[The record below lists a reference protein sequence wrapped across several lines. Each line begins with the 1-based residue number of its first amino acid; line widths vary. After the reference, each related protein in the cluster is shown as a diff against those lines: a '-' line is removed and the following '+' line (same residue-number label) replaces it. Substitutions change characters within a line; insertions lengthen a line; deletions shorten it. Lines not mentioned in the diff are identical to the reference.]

1 MVGIIWRL
9 YHWHGW
15 QLGGKTQRQRSAW
28 TQPENLITVSSCGVG
43 SSQHGGQVLGSVLQE
58 SNVPKSHTDFY
69 DSVLGATQH
78 HSHHSLLVKAVTN
91 HPRFKG
97 RGHRVHLSVRRL
109 SECLWPFLKPPQ
121 FTLWPKA
128 IYLHSSR
135 MQNTLTPCKPHPQV
149 LSCYGPGLRFKVQNL
164 NPVSKP
170 GTAAGE
176 TPQVQSLVWL
186 WVGLLLIW
194 RPANVY
200 TFELMFLCFD
210 RDLQAKGN
218 LGLIY
223 KSQLFTYRTVCTTQK
238 YLKSKIWTNN
248 DSVILK

>member
-109 SECLWPFLKPPQ
+109 SECLWPFLKTTTVYSLTKKYLPSSFPHAKYIHPLQAPPPSLIL
-121 FTLWPKA
+121 LWPWA
-128 IYLHSSR
+128 
-135 MQNTLTPCKPHPQV
+135 
-149 LSCYGPGLRFKVQNL
+149 
-164 NPVSKP
+164 
-170 GTAAGE
+170 
-176 TPQVQSLVWL
+176 QVQGPES
-186 WVGLLLIW
+186 
-194 RPANVY
+194 
-200 TFELMFLCFD
+200 
-210 RDLQAKGN
+210 
-218 LGLIY
+218 
-223 KSQLFTYRTVCTTQK
+223 KS
-238 YLKSKIWTNN
+238 SI
-248 DSVILK
+248 

>member
-97 RGHRVHLSVRRL
+97 RGHRVHLSVQRL
-109 SECLWPFLKPPQ
+109 SESLWPFLKTTSLLSDQ
-121 FTLWPKA
+121 KVFTFILHVCKIHSPLASPTPKSYPVMA
-128 IYLHSSR
+128 LGSGSR
-135 MQNTLTPCKPHPQV
+135 
-149 LSCYGPGLRFKVQNL
+149 SR
-164 NPVSKP
+164 
-170 GTAAGE
+170 
-176 TPQVQSLVWL
+176 
-186 WVGLLLIW
+186 I
-194 RPANVY
+194 
-200 TFELMFLCFD
+200 
-210 RDLQAKGN
+210 
-218 LGLIY
+218 
-223 KSQLFTYRTVCTTQK
+223 
-238 YLKSKIWTNN
+238 
-248 DSVILK
+248 